1 MKFFST
7 RNKDNIVSFNEAV
20 LEGMASDGGLF
31 VPSYFPKVNIDN
43 LLKLN
48 YKDLAYEILSLYLD
62 DFKESK
68 LRDIISK
75 AYDKKFPE
83 NPAFLKKT
91 SDCYYLEL
99 YHGRTLAFK
108 DFALSILPLFME
120 NAIKESNLKE
130 KILILTATSGDTGSS
145 ALSWFS
151 NVYNTDIV
159 VFFPQNG
166 VSEIQRLQMTTQEG
180 NNTGVFGINGNF
192 DDAQSNVKK
201 IFKDKEIIAKI
212 KEMGYKFS
220 SANSIN
226 IGRLLPQIVYYFH
239 AYNQLV
245 NMGEIS
251 IGDKVSF
258 AVPTG
263 NFGDILAGYYAKNMG
278 LPIEKLIIASNENN
292 ILTDFFETGIYDA
305 NRDLKITNSPSMD
318 IIISSNLE
326 RLIYHKTNDTQFV
339 GNIERNLEE
348 NRFFKLNEDFSE
360 FYANFSNEDETLD
373 EIKRVF
379 EKDRYLIDTHTA
391 VGKSVARKYRN
402 DKKAFEKIIVLS
414 TASAY
419 KFSNSVI
426 KALGLEDHGDLFSNC
441 KIIKDFTKTQIPKE
455 ILNLKDKKII
465 HDRNIEVSQMKDCV
479 LKYLGEKNE
488 N

>member
-145 ALSWFS
+145 ALSGFS

-212 KEMGYKFS
+212 KERGYKFS

>member
-7 RNKDNIVSFNEAV
+7 RNKDNIVSFNEAI
-20 LEGMASDGGLF
+20 LEGIASDGGLF
-31 VPSYFPKVNIDN
+31 VPEYFPKVNIDN
-43 LLKLN
+43 LLNLD
-48 YKDLAYEILSLYLD
+48 YKDLAYEILRLYLD
-62 DFKESK
+62 DFKETK
-68 LRDIISK
+68 LREIIAK
-75 AYDKKFPE
+75 AYDDKFPE

-91 SDCYYLEL
+91 SNCYYLEL

-108 DFALSILPLFME
+108 DFALSILPLFLE

-145 ALSWFS
+145 ALSGFS
-151 NVYNTDIV
+151 NVYNIDII

-166 VSEIQRLQMTTQEG
+166 VSEIQRLQMTTQVG
-180 NNTGVFGINGNF
+180 NNTGVFAIDGNF

-201 IFKDKEIIAKI
+201 IFKDKEMLSKI

-245 NMGEIS
+245 AMNEIS
-251 IGDKVSF
+251 VGEKVSF
-258 AVPTG
+258 SVPTG
-263 NFGDILAGYYAKNMG
+263 NFGDILAGYYAKRMG

-292 ILTDFFETGIYDA
+292 ILTEFFETGIYDA
-305 NRDLKITNSPSMD
+305 NRNLKITNSPSMD

-326 RLIYHKTNDTQFV
+326 RLIYHKTNDTEFV
-339 GNIERNLEE
+339 KNIERNLEE
-348 NRFFKLNEDFSE
+348 NRFFKLNEDFDE

-379 EKDRYLIDTHTA
+379 EKDCYLIDTHTA
-391 VGKSVARKYRN
+391 VGESVARKYRN
-402 DKKAFEKIIVLS
+402 DKKSSEKIIVLS

-426 KALGLEDHGDLFSNC
+426 KALGLKDRGDLFSNC

-455 ILNLKDKKII
+455 ILELKDKKII
-465 HDRNIEVSQMKDCV
+465 HDKNIEVSQMKEV
-479 LKYLGEKNE
+479 ILKYLGDKNE